1 MSRRH
6 KPRVA
11 FTNVAPVEPTPLRL
25 HPRAGLLRGSDG
37 TERAYDFTRFH
48 ASPVANSLIGAML
61 ATGLTLRLEKA
72 YGRRI
77 VSGVEHLLEAVQTL
91 GGSATTLDV
100 KVAHIEAAVATIHD
114 AWSDSMAYMT
124 ARDMLA
130 VAKSLGADAWERDTW
145 MRLQEVRETGRPE
158 WTPREP
164 YTTTEWN
171 SIRDACRAAMD
182 AVLAR
187 HEEGRALLAS
197 GTDPRGRGAEAWA
210 SKANLVWLANEL
222 GPLTASVIEST
233 GVSDNWARRA
243 RATQRFTLNDVNAY
257 LYPST
262 EDLLPFMLLFL
273 GETGIP
279 PRYTEELTIA
289 CMERPANGRFTIRY
303 VKRRGRYAEK
313 SDRYKDG
320 NIGTPGGI
328 IRRVIS
334 LTARLRHFA
343 NRDDLWLVRTQASAT
358 KKGVAVPLLL
368 SNATVAEPYL
378 EAFGAKCG
386 LPRLQPSRLRKTW
399 IQNNT
404 KRARAQA
411 TPFVLDHTPAVH
423 LEHYARMKA
432 LVPVHREIVFDAIT
446 EAREVALR
454 STIITSTEDLVQL
467 QANPA
472 SLAKRMGCSEGIA
485 QQALS
490 GTLDLWMNACTGFY
504 DSPFAPKGSPCHGAP
519 LGLCLDCPNGLITP
533 HKLPAIYAYL
543 NHIVGQREV
552 QPASVWKDAF
562 GKAYEKIVFGVLM
575 KFSDD
580 VLREARAVAEAES
593 SLIFLGPELR
603 PFDHMVT
610 A

>member
-1 MSRRH
+1 MSGRH
-6 KPRVA
+6 KPRVV
-11 FTNVAPVEPTPLRL
+11 FTSVATSDPRPLTV
-25 HPRAGLLRGSDG
+25 HPRAGLLRGADG
-37 TERAYDFTRFH
+37 AERAYDFTRFH
-48 ASPVANSLIGAML
+48 SNPLTNTLIGAML
-61 ATGLTLRLEKA
+61 ATGLTLRIEKA
-72 YGRRI
+72 CGRRI
-77 VSGVEHLLEAVQTL
+77 VSGVEHLLQAVQGL
-91 GGSATTLDV
+91 GGAATTHDV
-100 KVAHIEAAVATIHD
+100 RVSHINAAVATIH
-114 AWSDSMAYMT
+114 ATWSDSLAYMT
-124 ARDMLA
+124 ARDLLA
-130 VAKSLGADAWERDTW
+130 VAKSLGPDAWERETW
-145 MRLQEVRETGRPE
+145 MRMQEVRDSGTPE
-158 WTPREP
+158 WNPREP
-164 YTTTEWN
+164 YSTTEWTA
-171 SIRDACRAAMD
+171 IRDTCRAAME

-187 HEEGRALLAS
+187 HEEGRALLAA
-197 GTDPRGRGAEAWA
+197 GADPRGRGADAWS
-210 SKANLVWLANEL
+210 SKANMVWLANEL
-222 GPLTASVIEST
+222 GPLTAPIVAAT

-243 RATQRFTLNDVNAY
+243 RAKQGFTLNDVNAY

-262 EDLLPFMLLFL
+262 EDLLPFMLLFM

-303 VKRRGRYAEK
+303 IKRRGRYVEK
-313 SDRYKDG
+313 NDRYRDG

-343 NRDDLWLVRTQASAT
+343 PRDDLWLVRTQASAT

-378 EAFGAKCG
+378 SAFGAKCG
-386 LPRLQPSRLRKTW
+386 LQRLQPSRLRKTW

-411 TPFVLDHTPAVH
+411 TPLVLDHTPTVH

-432 LVPVHREIVFDAIT
+432 LVPVHREIVFDAIR
-446 EAREVALR
+446 EAREVAVR
-454 STIITSTEDLVQL
+454 TTVITSAEELVQIRS
-467 QANPA
+467 NPRL
-472 SLAKRMGCSEGIA
+472 LATRMGCSEDVA
-485 QQALS
+485 QQALTGS
-490 GTLDLWMNACTGFY
+490 LDLWMNSCTGFY
-504 DSPFAPKGSPCHGAP
+504 DSPFAPKGSPCNGAP

-552 QPASVWKDAF
+552 QPAEAWKAAF

-575 KFSDD
+575 KFTDE
-580 VLREARAVAEAES
+580 VLREARAAAEAES
-593 SLIFLGPELR
+593 SLVFLGPELR
-603 PFDHMVT
+603 PFDHLVN